1 MIRSGAQMNAP
12 SRIFLSTS
20 DLVSTFSRFQ
30 MPRRVCISV
39 WQGTA
44 KSGPCSPEGCASH
57 ADVSHMVSAMS
68 RAARYS
74 QALMPKPGSPPA
86 RTGRGPPCAGQSDGE
101 GEIEPVRHK
110 PVHRQ
115 RHAQDLGRVAR
126 AVLAFRVVGGQRDLK
141 ADRCGRRGSWRL
153 RLVLRRSRAGQSD
166 GQGESRERAT
176 RRSQV
181 GRSSSKIRPSVA
193 VDEDLAESS
202 RQTEISKGPCASA
215 DEAVGGASAPCAV
228 SNATDVRMTL
238 CHSVGHF

>member
-74 QALMPKPGSPPA
+74 QAL
-86 RTGRGPPCAGQSDGE
+86 
-101 GEIEPVRHK
+101 
-110 PVHRQ
+110 
-115 RHAQDLGRVAR
+115 
-126 AVLAFRVVGGQRDLK
+126 
-141 ADRCGRRGSWRL
+141 
-153 RLVLRRSRAGQSD
+153 
-166 GQGESRERAT
+166 
-176 RRSQV
+176 
-181 GRSSSKIRPSVA
+181 
-193 VDEDLAESS
+193 
-202 RQTEISKGPCASA
+202 
-215 DEAVGGASAPCAV
+215 
-228 SNATDVRMTL
+228 
-238 CHSVGHF
+238 